1 MTIRGEAPGRGSPAS
16 ATDGL
21 ADLLGRAATRDAAAF
36 SALYKATSAK
46 LYGVVVRILPR
57 GDAAADALQEAYVR
71 IWEKA
76 GEFDPAK
83 GSPLAWMATIAR
95 NRALDEVRRVRPGSL
110 EDLPESLEPAA
121 DEVDPLAARE
131 RSEGLAALSELS
143 SSAGRGETRGR
154 VAGLLPRFEPRGARQ
169 ALRTASADDQ
179 DVAAPEPRPAEG
191 LPGVMTVSPDDDFA
205 AAEYA
210 LGTLDPSERASLAAR
225 RLREPDLDEA
235 IRAWEARLAPLAEA
249 AGPIEPPR
257 DLLPAIEAR
266 IRGGPPEAPANA
278 AVAALRRSAMRWRAA
293 AIAASI
299 IAGVLAVGFIA
310 REATRQALP
319 HEYVAILQKDAASPA
334 FAITVNLDT
343 REFTVRPVEATA
355 PPGKAY
361 ELWLIDPRSARR
373 ARSA

>member
-131 RSEGLAALSELS
+131 RSEGLVALLNC
-143 SSAGRGETRGR
+143 
-154 VAGLLPRFEPRGARQ
+154 LQ
-169 ALRTASADDQ
+169 
-179 DVAAPEPRPAEG
+179 
-191 LPGVMTVSPDDDFA
+191 
-205 AAEYA
+205 
-210 LGTLDPSERASLAAR
+210 TLDEEKRAVVLLAYYRGSSREALAKRFGRPVPTIKTWLHRSLAQ
-225 RLREPDLDEA
+225 LRDCL
-235 IRAWEARLAPLAEA
+235 
-249 AGPIEPPR
+249 G
-257 DLLPAIEAR
+257 
-266 IRGGPPEAPANA
+266 
-278 AVAALRRSAMRWRAA
+278 S
-293 AIAASI
+293 
-299 IAGVLAVGFIA
+299 
-310 REATRQALP
+310 
-319 HEYVAILQKDAASPA
+319 
-334 FAITVNLDT
+334 
-343 REFTVRPVEATA
+343 
-355 PPGKAY
+355 
-361 ELWLIDPRSARR
+361 
-373 ARSA
+373 